1 MDESASV
8 ISHYGTTSAKA
19 RVTDALNQAGFGD
32 APVKWEDLAPL
43 DQFHV
48 RGLPATRELA
58 AALQLTPGVTVLDV
72 GCGPG
77 GASRFLAATYGAQ
90 VTGIDLSATFIEV
103 AAMLTE
109 RAGLAG
115 KITYRVADA
124 LELPFADS
132 TFDYAWTQH
141 VAMNIRDRARLYGE
155 IHRVLKP
162 GGSLAIYDVVLGDGG
177 PLIYPVPWARDP
189 TISFLL
195 TPDAMRDV
203 LVASG
208 FDVLSWIDTTDAAVT
223 WFAEQ
228 QLTRGDKPALPSLAL
243 DPLMQA
249 DFAVMVRNLRRNLT
263 ERRIRLVQTVLRRA

>member
-8 ISHYGTTSAKA
+8 ISHYGTASVKA
-19 RVTDALNQAGFGD
+19 RVTEALNQAGFGD
-32 APVKWEDLAPL
+32 GPVNWEDLTPL

-77 GASRFLAATYGAQ
+77 GASRFLAATYGVQ
-90 VTGIDLSATFIEV
+90 VTGIDLSPSFIEI

-109 RAGLAG
+109 RAGLAD

-124 LELPFADS
+124 LDLPFDDS

-162 GGSLAIYDVVLGDGG
+162 RGSLAIYDVVLGDGG

-203 LVASG
+203 LVTSG
-208 FDVLSWIDTTDAAVT
+208 FEVSSWIDTTDVAVT

-228 QLTRGDKPALPSLAL
+228 QLTRGDKPAISSLGL

-263 ERRIRLVQTVLRRA
+263 EGRIRLVQTVLRRA